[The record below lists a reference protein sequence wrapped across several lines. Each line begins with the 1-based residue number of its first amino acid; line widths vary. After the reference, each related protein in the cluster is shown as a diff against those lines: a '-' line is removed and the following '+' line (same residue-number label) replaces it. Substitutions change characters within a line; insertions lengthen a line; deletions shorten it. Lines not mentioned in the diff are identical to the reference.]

1 MLSPSCM
8 TRRSRSALHS
18 LARQSSD
25 RGLAFARPRPI
36 CCQSSDLTPTYRGS
50 STHAATRR
58 TGFCLHPLPR
68 SRWPRFV
75 TAPPCHPVFN
85 PSRSPDSASRPRL
98 IIDNRVTD
106 YRQLPRPTFRRK
118 PLVDYAIPTASIP
131 RRPPAWVAKVYSPT
145 RFVSRH
151 MGEPLYQIIGRHR
164 AEPLPERKPSWL
176 KVRAPGGPN
185 YLRLK
190 QLMRELDLH
199 TVCEEAH
206 CPNVGECWEHGTATF
221 MILGDVCTR
230 NCAYCAVAHGRPPT
244 YDIEEPSRVA
254 EAIAEMQLQH
264 AVITSVDRDDLPDF
278 GAYIFAETIRR
289 IKQRLPDCSV
299 EVLVPDFQGNEDS
312 IRSVLEAGPDIYN
325 HNTETV
331 PRLYKRCRPGGRYE
345 RVMQIFRTAKR
356 IAPHIPTK
364 TGIILGMGETLEEV
378 EIVMRDLRAVDVDI
392 LTLGQYLRPSES
404 HHPIDRYVTPD
415 EFRRMREIGMAMG
428 FRHVESGPLVRSSY
442 HAWEQV
448 QAAGV

>member
-1 MLSPSCM
+1 M
-8 TRRSRSALHS
+8 
-18 LARQSSD
+18 
-25 RGLAFARPRPI
+25 
-36 CCQSSDLTPTYRGS
+36 
-50 STHAATRR
+50 
-58 TGFCLHPLPR
+58 
-68 SRWPRFV
+68 
-75 TAPPCHPVFN
+75 
-85 PSRSPDSASRPRL
+85 PD
-98 IIDNRVTD
+98 
-106 YRQLPRPTFRRK
+106 
-118 PLVDYAIPTASIP
+118 
-131 RRPPAWVAKVYSPT
+131 
-145 RFVSRH
+145 
-151 MGEPLYQIIGRHR
+151 
-164 AEPLPERKPSWL
+164 RKPSWL
-176 KVRAPGGPN
+176 KVRAPGGQN
-185 YLRLK
+185 YIHLK

-230 NCAYCAVAHGRPPT
+230 NCAYCAVAHGRPPK
-244 YDIEEPSRVA
+244 YDIEEPARVA
-254 EAIAEMQLQH
+254 TAIAEMNLRH

-278 GAYIFAETIRR
+278 GAYIFAETIRQ

-312 IRSVLEAGPDIYN
+312 IRAVLEAGPDIYN

-345 RVMQIFRTAKR
+345 RVMNIFRTAKR

-378 EIVMRDLRAVDVDI
+378 ELVMRDLRAVDVDI
-392 LTLGQYLRPSES
+392 LTLGQYLRPSDS
-404 HHPIDRYVTPD
+404 HIPIDRFVTPE

-428 FRHVESGPLVRSSY
+428 FKHVESGPLVRSSY